1 MMHPFSFVVLT
12 IFLAGLFGV
21 PCAQAAPTIVAEG
34 TKILVAQATP
44 ATATARKVD
53 FPAKGKVI
61 TAISPVPAGGGSD
74 VSLRVLAEGLKKELG
89 VSIEVVNKPGAGMQ
103 AGITELL
110 SAKPDGYTICNMTLP
125 NVQLIYLDPERQA
138 AFSRKNLQPVANY
151 VSDVG
156 LLAVK
161 ANSPF
166 KTIQD
171 LVNAAK
177 AGPGKIKLST
187 TGILGPHHVAILKL
201 QKMAG
206 VKFAIAHFSGGAPG
220 ITALL
225 GGHTDG
231 FVGFGA
237 DAMAQIKSGDVRV
250 LGIADTRESMFYPG
264 IKTMEAQGY
273 KLHSIAARLIAAP
286 GGTPRQIV
294 NILSEAVKRAMETDA
309 VKTKMKTLGVEPH
322 YMDPDQLSS
331 YWAQVETEVKPFVE
345 EARAE
350 K

>member
-1 MMHPFSFVVLT
+1 MHPFSFVVST

-21 PCAQAAPTIVAEG
+21 PCAQAAPMKAADGAKVLA
-34 TKILVAQATP
+34 AQAAP
-44 ATATARKVD
+44 ASAQKVD

-61 TAISPVPAGGGSD
+61 TAISPTTAGSGSD
-74 VSLRVLAEGLKKELG
+74 VSLRVLAEGLEKELG
-89 VSIEVVNKPGAGMQ
+89 VSVEVVNKPGAGQQ

-110 SAKPDGYTICNMTLP
+110 RAKPDGYTICNMTFP

-166 KTIQD
+166 KTMRD

-187 TGILGPHHVAILKL
+187 TAILSPHHVAILKL

-206 VKFAIAHFSGGAPG
+206 VKFAIAHFSGSAPG

-225 GGHTDG
+225 GGHIDG

-237 DAMAQIKSGDVRV
+237 DIMAQIKNGDVRV
-250 LGIADTRESMFYPG
+250 LGIADREENEFYPG
-264 IKTMEAQGY
+264 VKTMEAQGY
-273 KLHSIAARLIAAP
+273 KLHFIAARLIAAP
-286 GGTPRQIV
+286 AGTPRQTV
-294 NILSEAVKRAMETDA
+294 NTLSGAVKRTMEADA
-309 VKTKMKTLGVEPH
+309 VKKKMKTLGIVPH

-331 YWAQVETEVKPFVE
+331 YWTQVETEVKPFVE
-345 EARAE
+345 EARSE